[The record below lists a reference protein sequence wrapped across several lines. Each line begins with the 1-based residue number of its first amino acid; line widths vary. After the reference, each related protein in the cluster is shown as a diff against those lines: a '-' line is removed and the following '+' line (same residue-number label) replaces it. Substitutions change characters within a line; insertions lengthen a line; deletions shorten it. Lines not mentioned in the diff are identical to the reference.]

1 MQHRKYLAGRI
12 MVMITSIFL
21 CFGYSAF
28 AQQSTIDIVE
38 MHQLIDQSKNE
49 HTQQVNARNNQAT
62 VNTNEQA
69 NLTLLQKLKNV
80 YRTLQQ
86 RYNALG
92 TAISVA
98 EIGIEAKPMVNQI
111 INYQGQIV
119 KLVEKNPAVAVLG
132 VQSEIE
138 FVEKAEWLL
147 GYVAGLTLSIG
158 DVNQMKA
165 SDRKLL
171 FDYVIQ
177 QLSQIQE
184 LSGNLVNTLSYSN
197 LSSLL
202 RTLNPFQNYVDMDK
216 NMAEDI
222 IQNAKYLKQ

>member
-1 MQHRKYLAGRI
+1 MKKLFLFLLPFAFYL
-12 MVMITSIFL
+12 SP
-21 CFGYSAF
+21 SF
-28 AQQSTIDIVE
+28 AQQSTIDVVG
-38 MHQLIDQSKNE
+38 MHQLIDQSKDE

-62 VNTNEQA
+62 VNANEQA
-69 NLTLLQKLKNV
+69 NLTLLGKLKNM
-80 YRTLQQ
+80 YRTLQN
-86 RYNALG
+86 RYNTLG
-92 TAISVA
+92 TAINVA
-98 EIGIEAKPMVNQI
+98 NIGIEATPMVEQI
-111 INYQGQIV
+111 ISYQGQIV

-138 FVEKAEWLL
+138 FVEKAEGLL

-158 DVNQMKA
+158 DVNQMRA

-202 RTLNPFQNYVDMDK
+202 RALNPFQNFVDMVEILLNVTTPFRRK
-216 NMAEDI
+216 
-222 IQNAKYLKQ
+222 LTTHSG

>member
-1 MQHRKYLAGRI
+1 MKLFLMLFA
-12 MVMITSIFL
+12 L
-21 CFGYSAF
+21 CFSLSAF
-28 AQQSTIDIVE
+28 AQQSTIDIIE

-62 VNTNEQA
+62 VNANEQA

-80 YRTLQQ
+80 YRTLQN
-86 RYNALG
+86 RYNTLG

-98 EIGIEAKPMVNQI
+98 EIGIEAKPMVSQI
-111 INYQGQIV
+111 IGYQGQIV
-119 KLVEKNPAVAVLG
+119 KLVEKNPAVALLG
-132 VQSEIE
+132 VQTEIE
-138 FVEKAEWLL
+138 FVEKAEGLL

-197 LSSLL
+197 LPSLL
-202 RTLNPFQNYVDMDK
+202 RALNPFQNYVDMDK

>member
-1 MQHRKYLAGRI
+1 MKKVIILLLF
-12 MVMITSIFL
+12 FL
-21 CFGYSAF
+21 CGWGNASC
-28 AQQSTIDIVE
+28 QQSTIDVVE

-62 VNTNEQA
+62 VNANEQA
-69 NLTLLQKLKNV
+69 NLTLLAKLKNI

-86 RYNALG
+86 RYNTLG
-92 TAISVA
+92 TAITVA
-98 EIGIEAKPMVNQI
+98 EIGIEAEPMVKQI
-111 INYQGQIV
+111 ISYQGQIV

-138 FVEKAEWLL
+138 FVEKAEGLI
-147 GYVAGLTLSIG
+147 GYVTGLTLSIG

-184 LSGNLVNTLSYSN
+184 LSGNLVNTLTYAN

-202 RTLNPFQNYVDMDK
+202 RALNPFQNYVDMDK
-216 NMAEDI
+216 SMAEDI

>member
-1 MQHRKYLAGRI
+1 MK
-12 MVMITSIFL
+12 SINLFL
-21 CFGYSAF
+21 FLFALCLCHPAF
-28 AQQSTIDIVE
+28 SQQSTIDIVG
-38 MHQLIDQSKNE
+38 MHQLIDQSKDE
-49 HTQQVNARNNQAT
+49 HTQQVNARNKQAT
-62 VNTNEQA
+62 VNANEQA
-69 NLTLLQKLKNV
+69 NLTLLGKLKNL
-80 YRTLQQ
+80 YRTLQN
-86 RYNALG
+86 RYNTLG
-92 TAISVA
+92 TAINVA
-98 EIGIEAKPMVNQI
+98 NIGIEATPMVKQI
-111 INYQGQIV
+111 ISYQGQIV
-119 KLVEKNPAVAVLG
+119 KLVQKNPAVAALG

-138 FVEKAEWLL
+138 FVEKAQGLL
-147 GYVAGLTLSIG
+147 GYIAGLTLSIG
-158 DVNQMKA
+158 DVNQMKV

-202 RTLNPFQNYVDMDK
+202 RSLNPFQNFEDMDK

>member
-1 MQHRKYLAGRI
+1 MRILLTLLA
-12 MVMITSIFL
+12 L
-21 CFGYSAF
+21 CFTLSAF
-28 AQQSTIDIVE
+28 SQQSTIDVIE

-62 VNTNEQA
+62 VNANEQA
-69 NLTLLQKLKNV
+69 NLTLLAKLKNV

-86 RYNALG
+86 RYNTLG
-92 TAISVA
+92 TAITFA
-98 EIGIEAKPMVNQI
+98 DIGLEGEPMVKQI
-111 INYQGQIV
+111 ISYQGQIV
-119 KLVEKNPAVAVLG
+119 KLVEKNPAIAVIG

-138 FVEKAEWLL
+138 FVEKAQALL
-147 GYVAGLTLSIG
+147 GYVTGLTLSFG

-202 RTLNPFQNYVDMDK
+202 RSINPFQNFIDMDK
-216 NMAEDI
+216 SMAEDI

>member
-1 MQHRKYLAGRI
+1 MKKLILSMLLA
-12 MVMITSIFL
+12 
-21 CFGYSAF
+21 FGFMLSAF
-28 AQQSTIDIVE
+28 SQQSTIDVIE

-62 VNTNEQA
+62 VNANEQA
-69 NLTLLQKLKNV
+69 NLTLLEKLKNV

-86 RYNALG
+86 RYNTLG
-92 TAISVA
+92 TAITVA
-98 EIGIEAKPMVNQI
+98 DIGLEAEPMVKQI
-111 INYQGQIV
+111 ISYQGQVV

-132 VQSEIE
+132 VQSEVE
-138 FVEKAEWLL
+138 FVEKAEALI
-147 GYVAGLTLSIG
+147 GYVTGLTLSIG
-158 DVNQMKA
+158 DVNQMKP

-177 QLSQIQE
+177 QLSRIQE

-202 RTLNPFQNYVDMDK
+202 RALNPFQNYVDMDK

>member
-1 MQHRKYLAGRI
+1 MKTKLLALLLPFAFYL
-12 MVMITSIFL
+12 SP
-21 CFGYSAF
+21 SF
-28 AQQSTIDIVE
+28 AQQSTIDVIE

-62 VNTNEQA
+62 VNANEQA
-69 NLTLLQKLKNV
+69 NLTLLEKMKNV
-80 YRTLQQ
+80 YRTLQN
-86 RYNALG
+86 RYNTLG
-92 TAISVA
+92 TAITVA
-98 EIGIEAKPMVNQI
+98 DIGLEAEPMVKQI
-111 INYQGQIV
+111 ISYQGQVV

-138 FVEKAEWLL
+138 FVEKAEALI
-147 GYVAGLTLSIG
+147 GYVTGLTLSIG
-158 DVNQMKA
+158 DVNQMKP

-177 QLSQIQE
+177 QLSRIQE

-202 RTLNPFQNYVDMDK
+202 RALNPFQNYVDMDK

>member
-1 MQHRKYLAGRI
+1 MKGLLTLLA
-12 MVMITSIFL
+12 L
-21 CFGYSAF
+21 CFTLSAF
-28 AQQSTIDIVE
+28 SQQSTIDVIE

-62 VNTNEQA
+62 VNANEQA
-69 NLTLLQKLKNV
+69 NLTLLEKLKNV

-92 TAISVA
+92 TAITIA
-98 EIGIEAKPMVNQI
+98 DIGLQADPMVRQI
-111 INYQGQIV
+111 ISYQGQIV
-119 KLVEKNPAVAVLG
+119 KLVEKNPSVAALG
-132 VQSEIE
+132 VRSEIE
-138 FVEKAEWLL
+138 FVEKAQALL
-147 GYVAGLTLSIG
+147 GYVAGLTLSFG
-158 DVNQMKA
+158 DVNQMKP

-177 QLSQIQE
+177 QLSLIQE

-202 RTLNPFQNYVDMDK
+202 RSLNPFQDYVDMDK
-216 NMAEDI
+216 SMAEDI

>member
-1 MQHRKYLAGRI
+1 MKLKLI
-12 MVMITSIFL
+12 VLLLPF
-21 CFGYSAF
+21 AF
-28 AQQSTIDIVE
+28 SFSPSMAQRSTIDIVG
-38 MHQLIDQSKNE
+38 MHQLIDQSKDE
-49 HTQQVNARNNQAT
+49 HARQVNARNNQAT
-62 VNTNEQA
+62 VNANEQA
-69 NLTLLQKLKNV
+69 NLTLLGKLKEI
-80 YRTLQQ
+80 YRTLQN
-86 RYNALG
+86 RYNTLG

-98 EIGIEAKPMVNQI
+98 NIGIEATPMVEQI
-111 INYQGQIV
+111 ISYQGQIV
-119 KLVEKNPAVAVLG
+119 KLVEKNPAVAMLG

-138 FVEKAEWLL
+138 FVQKAEGLL
-147 GYVAGLTLSIG
+147 GYVAGLSLSFG

-202 RTLNPFQNYVDMDK
+202 RSLNPFQNFVDMDK